1 MQYLI
6 YAVIGSGIVFGL
18 IFPQIQTGKD
28 TVPYLIG
35 LVLFLN
41 FSEVSVPWRKFYRKE
56 LLLTLTLSALI
67 MPYLFYRWFSS
78 GLDTQY
84 RIGLLLTAAAPS
96 GIMALVLGRFMADID
111 YGLVLSNFIVTT
123 FGSVIYIPL
132 TVKWLVGAAI
142 QIQVS
147 QMLIKTAAII
157 LLPYGASF
165 IVRNGLPQQWTAAV
179 KRWSKPLVMGS
190 IFFIV
195 AIVTSAATRSLHW
208 NHTLITLILLVLA
221 VYIIQKA
228 LAYLASFYFWDR
240 RARRTLALIASSRN
254 NNVAL
259 GIATLHFAPATTV
272 PCIVGFILHHVT
284 NAVWLYLLRK

>member
-6 YAVIGSGIVFGL
+6 YAVIGSGIVSGV
-18 IFPQIQTGKD
+18 IFPQMQTVKD
-28 TVPYLIG
+28 SVPYLIG

-41 FSEVSVPWRKFYRKE
+41 FSEVSVSWRKFYRKE
-56 LLLTLTLSALI
+56 LVLTLILSALI
-67 MPYLFYRWFSS
+67 MPCLFYRWFSS

-96 GIMALVLGRFMADID
+96 GIMALVLGRFMVDID

-132 TVKWLVGAAI
+132 TVKWLVGATI
-142 QIQVS
+142 QIHVS

-165 IVRNGLPQQWTAAV
+165 ILRNGLPQHLAAAV
-179 KRWSKPLVMGS
+179 KRWSKPLVMAS

-195 AIVTSAATRSLHW
+195 AIVTSAATRSLYW
-208 NHTLITLILLVLA
+208 SHTLITLILLVLA
-221 VYIIQKA
+221 IYVIQGT
-228 LAYLASFYFWDR
+228 LAYLAGLYFWDR

-259 GIATLHFAPATTV
+259 AIATLHFSPAAAI